1 MDEQRIYE
9 SLSAL
14 DLPLREKLS
23 KKDIKHNYKRL
34 IKIYRPDVAPD
45 AYKDGK
51 KYQQI
56 QEAYSFLSENI
67 GPINYFFE
75 YGQFPAVEEV
85 NQPATE
91 TAKTTVKQRK
101 KEKASHKELT
111 QNERLAIICLAVVGS
126 IVLVSAVLT
135 GTVEDFISFA
145 LLAVLFTAVATLLIS
160 VLALIF
166 ANLVADYN
174 RTPVKLIFISAA
186 FILISLVGL
195 FYASTHFS

>member
-1 MDEQRIYE
+1 M
-9 SLSAL
+9 

-23 KKDIKHNYKRL
+23 KKDLKHNYKRL
-34 IKIYRPDVAPD
+34 IEIYRPDVAPD

-56 QEAYSFLSENI
+56 QDAYGFLSENI

-75 YGQFPAVEEV
+75 YGRFPAVEEV
-85 NQPATE
+85 KQPATE
-91 TAKTTVKQRK
+91 IAATTAIPQK
-101 KEKASHKELT
+101 KEKAPHKELT
-111 QNERLAIICLAVVGS
+111 QNERLAIICLSVVGS

-135 GTVEDFISFA
+135 GTVEDFISIT
-145 LLAVLFTAVATLLIS
+145 LLAVFFTAVVTLLIS
-160 VLALIF
+160 VLALFF